1 MDKVPNVR
9 DIMKKSPTSLTP
21 DSSAYEAI
29 DLIVKKK
36 LAGVPVI
43 DDAGVLVGFLT
54 EKDCLRLQSISH
66 QYNLTGCRVQDVM
79 SEIKEAL
86 TPEMD
91 LLSAAMQFLSCNF
104 ATLPVIDGETLVGS
118 ISRQDMLSAI
128 QRMHHTK
135 GMDKEQYRNTLELLD
150 RPSSIAQLQELVG
163 KASPSQMA
171 SVLGGRH
178 GVR

>member
-9 DIMKKSPTSLTP
+9 DIMKKSLTSLTP
-21 DSSAYEAI
+21 DARAYEAI

-36 LAGVPVI
+36 ISGVPVI

-66 QYNLTGCRVQDVM
+66 QYNLTGCRVRDVM

-86 TPEMD
+86 TPDMD
-91 LLSAAMQFLSCNF
+91 LLSAAMHFLSCNF
-104 ATLPVIDGETLVGS
+104 ATLPVIDGEALVGS

-128 QRMHHTK
+128 QRMHRAKAIFEHHYPPNHPK
-135 GMDKEQYRNTLELLD
+135 LVATLEG
-150 RPSSIAQLQELVG
+150 LVSYEEQCAIRSG
-163 KASPSQMA
+163 
-171 SVLGGRH
+171 L
-178 GVR
+178 